1 MHSICIDHKNIDNKN
16 KSIDE
21 NNNKNNY
28 FQCCLKKKENK
39 IYPFYD
45 FIDNCVNIKI
55 YHYNTATFLKY
66 YNNKK
71 YYKIIDIDIKD
82 INSFDIYIKD
92 VILHFITECITQILE
107 RYSIS
112 KINSIS
118 NNLTIFVLEKIYE
131 TYERNETNKTN
142 KTLNTITE

>member
-1 MHSICIDHKNIDNKN
+1 MHSICINDKNIDNKN

-21 NNNKNNY
+21 NNNKNNC

-45 FIDNCVNIKI
+45 FIDDFVNIKI
-55 YHYNTATFLKY
+55 YHYNTTTFLKY

-92 VILHFITECITQILE
+92 VILNFITECITKILE
-107 RYSIS
+107 ERCNIS

-131 TYERNETNKTN
+131 VYEIYETNK
-142 KTLNTITE
+142 KLNTITE

>member
-1 MHSICIDHKNIDNKN
+1 MHSICIDDKNIDNKE

-21 NNNKNNY
+21 NNNNNNNC
-28 FQCCLKKKENK
+28 FQCCFKKKENK

-55 YHYNTATFLKY
+55 YHYYNDKFMKY

-82 INSFDIYIKD
+82 INKFDIYVKD
-92 VILHFITECITQILE
+92 VILDFITECITKILE
-107 RYSIS
+107 RCSTS

-131 TYERNETNKTN
+131 TYEIYETN